1 MSGGAG
7 SRLPVPVLVL
17 AGISTFIAVLISATS
32 IWLQLKNYRKPI
44 LQRMVVRIMVMVPI
58 YAVSSFISLF
68 SLEAAFFIDA
78 VRDIYEAFVI
88 YCFFVLLLSYL
99 GGERSLLI
107 LLHGRPPK
115 VPPFPAN
122 IFKRELDVSDP
133 HTFLFLKRGIL
144 QYVQVKPV
152 LAIATMVLK
161 ATGKY
166 NEGNLAAGSG
176 YLYVSIIYNVSICLS
191 LYCLAMFWLC
201 VNEDLKPF
209 RPVPKFLCVKGILFF
224 SFWQSIGISI
234 LVAAGAIK
242 KLGPYTDS
250 ESISIGLTDTL
261 ICIEMPFFAIAH
273 MFAFSHTDFID
284 RDKTFI
290 GRMPV
295 WHAFK
300 DAFGSVD
307 VVEDTKATLRGE
319 GMDYRDFEPS
329 EGIMHQGLGRERRIR
344 AGLRYSAGGKRKYW
358 LPKLDA
364 PGPVEQGVHNAVNKI
379 VGGHRD
385 DELYAPLL
393 ENQEE
398 DVVHE
403 APDMRQRGDELEDA
417 WTSGRVREEGFEL
430 SFGDLDDEDERLF
443 LHCKNYVFGDY
454 NYPCIDAS
462 TEHAKLLIWDEEERV
477 LRDEHG
483 AWFSPIRGSK
493 GQLAIQQRSS
503 PAWEGYGA
511 VGTSQR
517 RSGSRA
523 HHLGSQPGSSE
534 RIIDL
539 ETERRSQ
546 IESGPADVRL
556 QWTKKNGSRT
566 SISSGQGRGSRSTT
580 HSQSPNV
587 RSPLGRAIATSS
599 RASPSASPGS
609 SGSNSS
615 SADSPRH
622 IHTAKAKA
630 ASPPSVSRNNSKGSS
645 SSVSSSILPPD
656 AVDLVVPDKDA
667 DDRKP
672 GSSKLRQVYRRGFVG
687 HDDQGR
693 VEQGEV
699 EVEGHGEERVERGE
713 HILGAIE
720 SEDEDVEEVAEEVAS
735 GRGTGATAIPDKE
748 VATGVAGLQEVVVA
762 RQVTPPSHSRHF
774 PDSLDEGN
782 PWA

>member
-1 MSGGAG
+1 
-7 SRLPVPVLVL
+7 
-17 AGISTFIAVLISATS
+17 
-32 IWLQLKNYRKPI
+32 
-44 LQRMVVRIMVMVPI
+44 MVVRIMVMVPI

-88 YCFFVLLLSYL
+88 YCFFALLLSYL

-115 VPPFPAN
+115 APPFPAN

-133 HTFLFLKRGIL
+133 YTFLFLKRGIL

-152 LAIATMVLK
+152 LAIATMILK

-176 YLYVSIIYNVSICLS
+176 YLYISIIYNVSICLS

-234 LVAAGAIK
+234 LVAIGAIK

-250 ESISIGLTDTL
+250 ESISLGLTDTL
-261 ICIEMPFFAIAH
+261 ICVEMPFFAIAH

-284 RDKTFI
+284 KDKAFI
-290 GRMPV
+290 GRMPI

-319 GMDYRDFEPS
+319 GMDYREFEPS
-329 EGIMHQGLGRERRIR
+329 EGFMHQGLGRERRIR
-344 AGLRYSAGGKRKYW
+344 AGLRYAAGGKKKYW

-364 PGPVEQGVHNAVNKI
+364 PGQLEQGVSHVINKAARI
-379 VGGHRD
+379 AGRNRG

-393 ENQEE
+393 EEE
-398 DVVHE
+398 EEEVVHE

-417 WTSGRVREEGFEL
+417 WTSGRIHEQGFEL
-430 SFGDLDDEDERLF
+430 PFGDLDDEDEKLF
-443 LHCKNYVFGDY
+443 THCKNYVFGDY

-462 TEHAKLLIWDEEERV
+462 TEYAKSLIWDEEERV

-493 GQLAIQQRSS
+493 GQLAIQQRNS

-511 VGTSQR
+511 VGSTER
-517 RSGSRA
+517 RSGSQSRKSKGGHYFDA
-523 HHLGSQPGSSE
+523 HPEGE
-534 RIIDL
+534 RVIDL
-539 ETERRSQ
+539 ETERRSSQ
-546 IESGPADVRL
+546 ESGPMDVKM
-556 QWTKKNGSRT
+556 QWTKKQAKT
-566 SISSGQGRGSRSTT
+566 SGKGQGSRSAS
-580 HSQSPNV
+580 HSHSPQIQ
-587 RSPLGRAIATSS
+587 SPLGR
-599 RASPSASPGS
+599 S
-609 SGSNSS
+609 SGDSS
-615 SADSPRH
+615 SSGPSSAESPRAVH
-622 IHTAKAKA
+622 KAM
-630 ASPPSVSRNNSKGSS
+630 SPPSVSRHTSGSP
-645 SSVSSSILPPD
+645 VLPPD
-656 AVDLVVPDKDA
+656 AVDLVVEDKDA
-667 DDRKP
+667 DDRRP
-672 GSSKLRQVYRRGFVG
+672 GPSRLRQVYRRGFVG
-687 HDDQGR
+687 HDDHGR
-693 VEQGEV
+693 VEEGEV
-699 EVEGHGEERVERGE
+699 EVEGSGEERVEKGE

-720 SEDEDVEEVAEEVAS
+720 SEDEDVDDVVKDMSHDAEFA
-735 GRGTGATAIPDKE
+735 DKE
-748 VATGVAGLQEVVVA
+748 IVTGVVGEREVVVA
-762 RQVTPPSHSRHF
+762 REATPPANVRPFFESD
-774 PDSLDEGN
+774 DSN